1 LWLIPTSGNPIP
13 AGVFKPDAH
22 GSASVVNPPLPP
34 GTEAKAFAITVE
46 NQAGSEKPTTPILM
60 MGAGE

>member
-1 LWLIPTSGNPIP
+1 MADSNQWESNSR
-13 AGVFKPDAH
+13 
-22 GSASVVNPPLPP
+22 GSVQARCPWERERGESPLPA

-46 NQAGSEKPTTPILM
+46 NEAGSAAPTTPILM